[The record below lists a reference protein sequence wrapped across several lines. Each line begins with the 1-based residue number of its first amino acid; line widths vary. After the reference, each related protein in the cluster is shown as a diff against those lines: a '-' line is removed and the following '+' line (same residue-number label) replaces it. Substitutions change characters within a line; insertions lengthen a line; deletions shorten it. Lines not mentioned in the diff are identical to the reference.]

1 MIKKR
6 LINLL
11 KDSKKYIYYNILFQ
25 VFGLFSWI
33 VLVFS
38 ITKIIEKAMFLNF
51 SKDDLLIFFLIF
63 ILSLFVKILSNKIS
77 LRCSYLA
84 SSSVKIVLR
93 DKIYKKLL
101 SLGSSYIEKISTSEI
116 VQISTEGIEQLEIYF
131 GKYIPQFF
139 YSLISPF
146 ILFFI
151 YSFISFK
158 VAIVLL
164 FCVPLIPFS
173 IVVVQKIAKKLL
185 SKYWGTY
192 VELGDS
198 FLENLQG
205 LTTLKIYKVD
215 EESSK
220 KMDIEAT
227 KFRKITMKVLLM
239 QLNSISVMD
248 IVAYGGASIGMV
260 LSVNEFINKNI
271 SFSNALFMILLSSD
285 FFIPL
290 RLLGSFFH
298 VAMNGMAASDKIF
311 SLLDLETYKNKDKIC
326 DKKNM
331 DIKFSNVNFSYDE
344 KREILK
350 NINLVF
356 KKNKITS
363 IVGKSGCGKSTI
375 ANILTGK
382 IKNYKGNIFVSDVE
396 LLDIDEKNL
405 LKNITKVSSNSYIF
419 KGTIRENLLMANEN
433 LTDDQMKDVL
443 KKVNLFDF
451 LESKDGL
458 DTKLLEKASN
468 LSGGQKQRL
477 LIARAILKDSL
488 VYIFDEATS
497 NIDSESEKI
506 ILNLIFNLSK
516 EKTIILISHKLSN
529 VVFSD
534 NIYFMEDGEIKDF
547 GTHKELLEK
556 SLEYK
561 KIYEFQYELEN
572 YKKEGENLWK
582 N

>member
-6 LINLL
+6 LFNLL

-25 VFGLFSWI
+25 ILGLFSWI
-33 VLVFS
+33 LLVFS
-38 ITKIIEKAMFLNF
+38 ITRMIEKSMFLTF
-51 SKDDLLIFFLIF
+51 SKNDFLKFFIIF
-63 ILSLFVKILSNKIS
+63 ILSLFVKILSNKIT

-84 SSSVKIVLR
+84 SCDIKIILR
-93 DKIYKKLL
+93 DEIYKKLL
-101 SLGSSYIEKISTSEI
+101 KLGSSYKQKISTSEI

-139 YSLISPF
+139 YSLISPI
-146 ILFFI
+146 ILFVIF
-151 YSFISFK
+151 SFISLK
-158 VAIVLL
+158 VSLVLL

-173 IVVVQKIAKKLL
+173 IIIVQKIAKKLL

-205 LTTLKIYKVD
+205 LTTLKIYKAD

-239 QLNSISVMD
+239 QLNSISIMD
-248 IVAYGGASIGMV
+248 IVAYGGASVGMV
-260 LSVNEFINKNI
+260 LTISELIKKNI
-271 SFSNALFMILLSSD
+271 SFSNALFMILLASD

-298 VAMNGMAASDKIF
+298 IAMNGIAASDKIF
-311 SLLDLETYKNKDKIC
+311 SLLDLECYQNKDKIF
-326 DKKNM
+326 DEKNM
-331 DIKFSNVNFSYDE
+331 DIKFFNVNFSYDG
-344 KREILK
+344 KNDILK

-356 KKNKITS
+356 KKNEITS

-382 IKNYKGNIFVSDVE
+382 IKNYRGNIFVGENE

-405 LKNITKVSSNSYIF
+405 LKNITKVSNNSYIF
-419 KGTIRENLLMANEN
+419 KATVRENLLMANEN
-433 LTDDQMKDVL
+433 LKDEEMIEAL

-451 LESKDGL
+451 FENKDGL
-458 DTKLLEKASN
+458 DTKLLEKGSN
-468 LSGGQKQRL
+468 LSGGQRQRL
-477 LIARAILKDSL
+477 LIARAILKDTL

-506 ILNLIFNLSK
+506 ILNLILNLSK

-529 VVFSD
+529 VVFSH

-547 GTHKELLEK
+547 GKHKDLLEK
-556 SLEYK
+556 SKEYN
-561 KIYEFQYELEN
+561 KIYTLQHELEN
-572 YKKEGENLWK
+572 YKKRGENLWK